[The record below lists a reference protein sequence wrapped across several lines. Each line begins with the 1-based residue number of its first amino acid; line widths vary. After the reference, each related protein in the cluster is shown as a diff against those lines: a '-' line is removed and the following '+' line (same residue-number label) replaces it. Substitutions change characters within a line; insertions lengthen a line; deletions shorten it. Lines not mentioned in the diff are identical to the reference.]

1 VASLRNW
8 LGQAGIERAA
18 VLVRGWR
25 GCPGAWAAM
34 AEPAAGAGERS
45 PQEGSGVSVASEPE
59 AWWLPKMIYSLVS
72 EFARDR
78 DSCHGVVSGSEACF
92 STVLPVET

>member
-1 VASLRNW
+1 
-8 LGQAGIERAA
+8 
-18 VLVRGWR
+18 
-25 GCPGAWAAM
+25 M
-34 AEPAAGAGERS
+34 AELAAGAGERS
-45 PQEGSGVSVASEPE
+45 PQEGSGVSVAREPE